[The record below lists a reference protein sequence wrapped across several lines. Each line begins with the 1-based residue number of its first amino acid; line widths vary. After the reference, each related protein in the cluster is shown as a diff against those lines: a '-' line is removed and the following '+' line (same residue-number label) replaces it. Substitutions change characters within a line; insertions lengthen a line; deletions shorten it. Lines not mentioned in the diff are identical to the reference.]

1 MKPKVKLIG
10 NSFHPNTSSCSTRI
24 PVNFSWSNDEGD
36 VEVYVD
42 NAILQGASTP
52 NHLKKFGWICESRAV
67 AWQLT
72 EQLKQN
78 HEEILKNYQY
88 IFTCDEELLSL
99 NPKFVFG
106 FAGSTLPWVKL
117 MEYNIYNKT
126 KLCSMIASHKQMCPG
141 HMIRHQVAQKMMET
155 GRVDVMGG
163 AAGSPKFGQ
172 ELRGQ
177 IHPDK
182 LSGLSPYMF
191 SIAMENCQY
200 DTYFTEKLTDCFAT
214 GTVPVYWGCPSIG
227 DYFNTDGIIMLTNDF
242 DISTLTADRYY
253 GMMPAIED
261 NFKRV
266 SKMKSP
272 EDYLWTEYI
281 EKHYNLKAI

>member
-52 NHLKKFGWICESRAV
+52 NHLRKFGWICESRAV

-126 KLCSMIASHKQMCPG
+126 KLCSMIASAKQMSPG
-141 HMIRHQVAQKMMET
+141 HLLRHQVAQKMLDA
-155 GRVDVMGG
+155 GVHVVGG
-163 AAGSPKFGQ
+163 ACGTPKIGLDSGRIQQSSTENEYKTVKGSAIVFPSNF
-172 ELRGQ
+172 
-177 IHPDK
+177 
-182 LSGLSPYMF
+182 MF
-191 SIAMENCQY
+191 PHAVKKVEKGTRYSIVTWLM
-200 DTYFTEKLTDCFAT
+200 
-214 GTVPVYWGCPSIG
+214 
-227 DYFNTDGIIMLTNDF
+227 
-242 DISTLTADRYY
+242 
-253 GMMPAIED
+253 
-261 NFKRV
+261 
-266 SKMKSP
+266 
-272 EDYLWTEYI
+272 
-281 EKHYNLKAI
+281 